1 VCSWHEHHDRAAEE
15 IKRRLDRG
23 EKMAVAAPALIEAY
37 AVLTRLPPPHRLA
50 PVDAL
55 TLLEANFI
63 KTTKIVALEG
73 KSYRNLLRQVTARG
87 ISGGHTYDAVIA
99 ACALKAK
106 IAALL
111 TFNESDFLLVSNKTL
126 EVVVPGKERL

>member
-1 VCSWHEHHDRAAEE
+1 MEA

-50 PVDAL
+50 PADAL

-73 KSYRNLLRQVTARG
+73 KSYRSLLRQVIVRG